1 MSDLITDI
9 RYTLSAGVYTLN
21 HDFDNLQPE
30 TGNVRSSRSSRS
42 SVKSACDEEERE
54 LKVKLMEN
62 YVNDS
67 SKQKY
72 NARSSLKR
80 IFSKKKKKKTEQ

>member
-30 TGNVRSSRSSRS
+30 TGSLRSSRS